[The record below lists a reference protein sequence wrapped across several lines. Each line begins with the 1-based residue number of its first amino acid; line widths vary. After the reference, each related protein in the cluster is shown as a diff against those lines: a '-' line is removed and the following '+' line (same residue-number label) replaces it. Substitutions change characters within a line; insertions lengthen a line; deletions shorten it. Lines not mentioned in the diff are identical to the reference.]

1 MPEACELVDMVRVE
15 DPATAVMV
23 TELALVDC
31 HVSVTLCPLLI
42 AVVLVVRET
51 VGADDDGLLEL
62 PQEQPRKRAN
72 RIKPQEKG
80 RRLFR
85 LMCLCAGLRLDT
97 ARGMRCPRVSGGW
110 RESWF
115 LLASTDAGHGK

>member
-31 HVSVTLCPLLI
+31 QVSVTLCPLLI
-42 AVVLVVRET
+42 AVVFVVRET
-51 VGADDDGLLEL
+51 VGADVDDPLELL
-62 PQEQPRKRAN
+62 PQEQHSKRAE
-72 RIKPQEKG
+72 RIKLLEKA
-80 RRLFR
+80 RLFR

-97 ARGMRCPRVSGGW
+97 ARGMRCPGVSGGW

-115 LLASTDAGHGK
+115 LLASEDAGRGE